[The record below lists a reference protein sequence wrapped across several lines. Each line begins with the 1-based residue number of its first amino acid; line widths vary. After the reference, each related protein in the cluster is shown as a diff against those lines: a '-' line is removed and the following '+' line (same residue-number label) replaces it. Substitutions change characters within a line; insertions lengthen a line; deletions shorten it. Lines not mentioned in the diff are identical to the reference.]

1 MYAGGERKP
10 LMSTPLT
17 LKIEGMHCD
26 GCVRRVTAAL
36 AKVEGVEVKAVQVGR
51 AEVSFD
57 AAKAAPEAIA
67 AAVTKIGFA
76 AALES

>member
-1 MYAGGERKP
+1 MYHERERKV
-10 LMSTPLT
+10 LVSDSLT

-36 AKVEGVEVKAVQVGR
+36 QKVEGVEVKSVRVGG

-57 AAKAAPEAIA
+57 AAKAGPEAIA

-76 AALES
+76 AAPEA